1 MMKNNQ
7 ELAQKHAVKR
17 HHFAL
22 APHKAK
28 KQYLIPLEVVNAV
41 FDEKSSSIR
50 AWRKY
55 LGLCKKH
62 LAQQLRI
69 SRAQYSRL
77 EDKKKLSKALL
88 RQVATAMGIHVKQLE
103 I

>member
-1 MMKNNQ
+1 MKNKQ
-7 ELAQKHAVKR
+7 ELAKKHAVKS

-22 APHKAK
+22 APRKAK

-41 FDEKSSSIR
+41 FDEKSTSTR

-55 LGLCKKH
+55 LGLRKKH
-62 LAQQLRI
+62 LAQQLGM
-69 SRAQYSRL
+69 SKSQYSRL
-77 EDKKKLSKALL
+77 EAKKKPSKALL

>member
-1 MMKNNQ
+1 MKNNHK
-7 ELAQKHAVKR
+7 LSKKHAVKA

-55 LGLCKKH
+55 LGLRKKH
-62 LAQQLRI
+62 LAQQLGI
-69 SRAQYSRL
+69 SKAQYSCL
-77 EDKKKLSKALL
+77 EAKKNSSRALL
-88 RQVATAMGIHVKQLE
+88 RQVATAMGIHVKQLDF
-103 I
+103 